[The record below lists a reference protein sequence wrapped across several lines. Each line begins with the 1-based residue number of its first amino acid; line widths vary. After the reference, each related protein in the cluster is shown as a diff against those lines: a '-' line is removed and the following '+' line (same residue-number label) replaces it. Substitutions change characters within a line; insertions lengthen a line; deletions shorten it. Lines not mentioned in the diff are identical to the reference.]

1 MLETADRSPPAA
13 TGAEALQP
21 SKRSATPTPETQ
33 KFQQDSKEIWDDLVA
48 GRGLIPKTTTK
59 VPKIP
64 KSGKYLD
71 PALNLAEA
79 SGLPVPARPPSENRR
94 ADIRKTPNLAAS
106 IRKIQAESLT
116 EGERLRQENKELF
129 ESLARERGINL
140 EELYK
145 ITPQTSEVNSK
156 PPDVRC
162 IIPGSERTP
171 VDDNF
176 DLLDYEEDQGP
187 FISELELPPTPGKGA
202 EIQIQEAV
210 LNQAAEKLKTFVKKH
225 KDKTLKQ
232 KSLKLKVLEQLPDES
247 TKKSTKG
254 KTLVKKPVEKPIEWV
269 TSIAKVAPVVRTPQP
284 QPGPSNQQTPPS
296 SAVRSPTERLNNI
309 AAWYYTGN
317 I

>member
-1 MLETADRSPPAA
+1 LETVDRSSPAA
-13 TGAEALQP
+13 TGAESSQP
-21 SKRSATPTPETQ
+21 GKSSAEPTPKTQ
-33 KFQQDSKEIWDDLVA
+33 KFQQDSKDTWDDLVA
-48 GRGLIPKTTTK
+48 GRGLIPKTITGI
-59 VPKIP
+59 PKIP

-79 SGLPVPARPPSENRR
+79 SGLPVPARSPSENRR
-94 ADIRKTPNLAAS
+94 ADIRKTPNL
-106 IRKIQAESLT
+106 
-116 EGERLRQENKELF
+116 
-129 ESLARERGINL
+129 
-140 EELYK
+140 
-145 ITPQTSEVNSK
+145 V
-156 PPDVRC
+156 
-162 IIPGSERTP
+162 IPGSERTP

-210 LNQAAEKLKTFVKKH
+210 LNQAAEKLKTFVKKQ
-225 KDKTLKQ
+225 KDKALKQ

-254 KTLVKKPVEKPIEWV
+254 QTLVKKPVEKPIGWV

-296 SAVRSPTERLNNI
+296 SAVRSPTERSNII

-317 I
+317 R